1 MHIGL
6 IGGIGPA
13 ATDYYY
19 RNLITRMRQSGQ
31 DLDLTIA
38 HADSLTQLGNV
49 SQNNAEAQAAIFER
63 LAYRLEG
70 AGAEAVAVTSI
81 AGHFCIEEFKTVS
94 PLPVL
99 DLLSCVATRLGED
112 GYGTLGILGTKAA
125 MESAMYGRLPSHNIL
140 VPEGDD
146 LDSVHQAYVDM
157 ATSATVTEAQRRVFF
172 DCGQKLC
179 EHRGAE
185 AVLLAGTDLFLAFD
199 GRDCGFKAIDCAL
212 LHVDDIA
219 VEAAR

>member
-13 ATDYYY
+13 ATGHYY
-19 RNLITRMRQSGQ
+19 RNLITGMRQSGH

-38 HADSLTQLGNV
+38 HADSLTLLGNV
-49 SQNNAEAQAAIFER
+49 SQNNAAAQASVFER
-63 LAYRLEG
+63 LAHRLKG

-81 AGHFCIEEFKTVS
+81 AGHFCIEEFKSVS
-94 PLPVL
+94 PLPVF
-99 DLLSCVATRLGED
+99 DLLSSVAGRLAND

-125 MESAMYGRLPSHNIL
+125 MESAMYGRLPAHNIL
-140 VPEGDD
+140 APEGDD

-157 ATSATVTEAQRRVFF
+157 AKSAAVTETQRQVFF
-172 DCGQKLC
+172 ECGRDLC
-179 EHRGAE
+179 ERRGAE

-199 GRDCGFKAIDCAL
+199 GRDCGFTAIDCAL

-219 VEAAR
+219 AEAAR

>member
-19 RNLITRMRQSGQ
+19 RNLIGKARQAGHT
-31 DLDLTIA
+31 LDLTIA
-38 HADSLTQLGNV
+38 HADSRTLLGNV
-49 SQNNAEAQAAIFER
+49 SKDDAAAQAAIFEGLAHR
-63 LAYRLEG
+63 LKG

-81 AGHFCIEEFKTVS
+81 AGHFCIEAFKAVS

-99 DLLSCVATRLGED
+99 DLLSSIADALGNG
-112 GYGTLGILGTKAA
+112 GYSTVGILGTKAA
-125 MESAMYGRLPSHNIL
+125 MASGMYGRLPMLSIL
-140 VPEGDD
+140 APDGDD
-146 LDSVHQAYVDM
+146 LDAVHQAYVDM
-157 ATSATVTEAQRRVFF
+157 ATSATVTEAQRQVFF
-172 DCGQKLC
+172 ACGRDLC
-179 EHRGAE
+179 ERRGAE

-199 GRDCGFKAIDCAL
+199 GRDCGFTAIDCAL

-219 VEAAR
+219 AEAAR